1 MNIDIEKDRSIGVL
15 RSKILTSLIPH
26 MCLRPD
32 IEE

>member
-15 RSKILTSLIPH
+15 RSKLLTPLIPH
-26 MCLRPD
+26 RRLRPD